1 MSHIDYEAIRKNIKS
16 RFKQLAGKGKL
27 LGKRLTK
34 SDLKSYFMKM
44 PLNNEIDILWNDYTT
59 NQKGHRKITN
69 ENIIDAAIDI
79 VNKYEQKEKDIKHEA
94 KHKQAERD
102 REVLKN
108 VKDKHKKEVDN
119 LQKQINDLNDD
130 VDEFIEQRERYKQQL
145 REHKHEL
152 KKQVRNNEITRAE
165 YNERINEL
173 EEDKNKIQK
182 ETEEKENEFIDKINK
197 AKQGQ
202 KEEDNKIL
210 NDMIA
215 KIKHKYKDNNIDEVN
230 KPVINTSN
238 NSPSIKQFLKNTYR
252 DGWYKLTK
260 DEVLNRL
267 HDKKYKQILK
277 DVDKNKLV
285 NDIYLFSSIEAG
297 KEANNIVK
305 SIQLGAINPQD
316 MSNLSEETQQLVN
329 DTLIKKQ
336 TIDNLNKRLKY
347 KLPIN
352 KPKFERAMLQNRI
365 NPLVFRGAYS
375 TNERGR

>member
-1 MSHIDYEAIRKNIKS
+1 MEFIKTTNDEIINNIKEKMKNSKRITKAQIKRFLPIDIPDYEIEDIWKNHTTKKNKNNMIISLNDFVAVCREKLEKNKERKKELIN
-16 RFKQLAGKGKL
+16 KGK
-27 LGKRLTK
+27 
-34 SDLKSYFMKM
+34 
-44 PLNNEIDILWNDYTT
+44 E
-59 NQKGHRKITN
+59 
-69 ENIIDAAIDI
+69 
-79 VNKYEQKEKDIKHEA
+79 
-94 KHKQAERD
+94 KQA
-102 REVLKN
+102 K
-108 VKDKHKKEVDN
+108 KDKKVLESIKEEHKNEVDA
-119 LQKQINDLNDD
+119 LQKQINKLDKD
-130 VDEFIEQRERYKQQL
+130 VDMFVKERDKYFKEL
-145 REHKHEL
+145 KEHKIEL
-152 KKQVRNNEITRAE
+152 KKQIRNNKISKAD
-165 YNERINEL
+165 YNEQILEL
-173 EEDKNKIQK
+173 KAEKEKLKK
-182 ETEEKENEFIDKINK
+182 ATEETEAELLDKIDK
-197 AKQGQ
+197 AKKEQ
-202 KEEDNKIL
+202 KGEDNKIL

-215 KIKHKYKDNNIDEVN
+215 KIKHKYKDNDNNDVQAVD
-230 KPVINTSN
+230 KPVINTST

-260 DEVLNRL
+260 EEVLNRL
-267 HDKKYKQILK
+267 NDKKYKQILK
-277 DVDKNKLV
+277 DVDKNKLA
-285 NDIYLFSSIEAG
+285 NDIFLFSSIEAG